1 MPNFA
6 PRFMTGFAKNELSI
20 LIPNYNNVCVDQVKD
35 LQRQAQALGI
45 DYEIIVADDASP
57 DKESIRANEVINQL
71 PHCRYIVKGRNS
83 GSAATRNFLGASS
96 RYKWM
101 LFLDADICIPG
112 DPFLRNYLQHP
123 GDGVINGGISIV
135 SNDSLKSNLRYIYEK
150 EAEPLHSADRRQQ
163 NRYQEFRSTNFLIDR
178 ASFEQCPFDERFTK
192 SGYED
197 VLFGK
202 HLKQKG
208 IPVTHIDNP
217 VMMKTFESNPDYVT
231 KTERNLRTLHQFR
244 QELRGY
250 SRMLTFIEGIH
261 IPLILFIIR
270 LFHRLFGSLIR
281 RNLCSSHPVLR
292 LFSLY
297 RLGYFL
303 AIDA

>member
-1 MPNFA
+1 
-6 PRFMTGFAKNELSI
+6 MTGFAKNELSI

-112 DPFLRNYLQHP
+112 DPFLRNYLQHA
-123 GDGVINGGISIV
+123 GEGVINGGISIV
-135 SNDSLKSNLRYIYEK
+135 CNDSLKSNLRYIYEK

-217 VMMKTFESNPDYVT
+217 VTMTTFETNPDYIA
-231 KTERNLRTLHQFR
+231 KTERNLRTLHHFR

-250 SRMLTFIEGIH
+250 SRMLTLIDGIH
-261 IPLILFIIR
+261 IPLILSIIR

-281 RNLCSSHPVLR
+281 HNLCSSHPVLR